1 MRFRLFDARGE
12 PQRNSIPLV
21 ERSRSGLFTWS
32 GGGAINRRA
41 IAISPGR
48 RARLEFHANRA
59 ASRLLVIEIL
69 EILAERVCVRVRM
82 CERAR
87 ERERERR
94 GGGGSSPPSCCTSL
108 LFRPSR
114 AFHDV
119 IATCFLLPLRER
131 NPWNRPWMKSFRRKR
146 NDRAHRGSLAHSRIH
161 FRQLFLDN
169 LVSFFLFLSFR
180 GIAISDENFEGN
192 YIRSEVGRGGRWD
205 LGPIMT
211 FLFFSF
217 FEVNVL

>member
-1 MRFRLFDARGE
+1 MIQRISAHVRFSERG
-12 PQRNSIPLV
+12 
-21 ERSRSGLFTWS
+21 T
-32 GGGAINRRA
+32 
-41 IAISPGR
+41 
-48 RARLEFHANRA
+48 
-59 ASRLLVIEIL
+59 
-69 EILAERVCVRVRM
+69 
-82 CERAR
+82 
-87 ERERERR
+87 EREREKG

-211 FLFFSF
+211 FLFFFFLWSKRPLTIFPVEIIGISLKFSF
-217 FEVNVL
+217 GENIFEIVKNLERDN

>member
-94 GGGGSSPPSCCTSL
+94 GGEGLRLPRAAPAYYFDLPAHSTTWL
-108 LFRPSR
+108 LP
-114 AFHDV
+114 AF
-119 IATCFLLPLRER
+119 CFLSANEILGIV
-131 NPWNRPWMKSFRRKR
+131 
-146 NDRAHRGSLAHSRIH
+146 RGWSH
-161 FRQLFLDN
+161 FEGKETIALIAAALLIRGFIFAN
-169 LVSFFLFLSFR
+169 CSWTTLFLSFFFFL
-180 GIAISDENFEGN
+180 FEGS
-192 YIRSEVGRGGRWD
+192 R
-205 LGPIMT
+205 
-211 FLFFSF
+211 
-217 FEVNVL
+217 